1 MAAPS
6 SSTPSVFNY
15 DVFHARARVFDISP
29 KFMFYDSQGSQIGFL
44 KQKLFKLKEDIRLYT
59 DESMKQ
65 ELLLIRAR
73 SIIDFS
79 AAYDVTDAQTQQKV
93 GALKRKGMK
102 SILRDEWLILDAA
115 DKEIGLLQEDSSA
128 LGLLRRF
135 IELGSLIPQ
144 SFTFSMGGQPI
155 GVAKQNFNPFVR
167 KLNVDMTRDRE
178 HKLDRRLVA
187 AAVVLLLA
195 IEGRQG

>member
-1 MAAPS
+1 MAAT
-6 SSTPSVFNY
+6 STPSVFNH
-15 DVFHARARVFDISP
+15 DVFHARAKVFDIAP
-29 KFMFYDSQGSQIGFL
+29 KFMFYDLQGAQIGFL

-59 DESMKQ
+59 DESMQQ
-65 ELLLIRAR
+65 ELLLIKAR

-79 AAYDVTDAQTQQKV
+79 ATYDVTDAQTQQKV

-102 SILRDEWLILDAA
+102 SMIRDEWVILDAA
-115 DKEIGLLQEDSSA
+115 DQEIGLLQEDSTA

-155 GVAKQNFNPFVR
+155 GEAKQNFNPFVR
-167 KLNVDMTRDRE
+167 KLNVDMTRDPGRR
-178 HKLDRRLVA
+178 LDRRLVA